1 MGRKK
6 ENFDPLAGPISGS
19 SDGSRKKKSKG
30 KTFDVLGGGHKT
42 EKTPTYDDF
51 YSPDAFNSS
60 GSADTRDALTPDGTK
75 PAKKEKPKKKGF
87 LASLFGGGKKTG
99 KKPAA
104 DPAPEPVPE
113 SREGYEP
120 IQNTETPLAADERNP
135 EEDLF
140 EEEISAIQTPAS
152 ETPEPVAVQKN
163 PEQLPANVCWLCG
176 ETSESAHPYFTLH
189 PGSQESGNAVPLC
202 KTCYRAVTTLMKYR
216 DPSDEQEIKT
226 EWKTLCTTLNETRVT
241 RVITE
246 GRKYH

>member
-42 EKTPTYDDF
+42 ENTPTHDDF
-51 YSPDAFNSS
+51 YNPDAFHSS
-60 GSADTRDALTPDGTK
+60 GSADTRDALTPDGTR

-104 DPAPEPVPE
+104 DPVPEPVPE
-113 SREGYEP
+113 SWSEP
-120 IQNTETPLAADERNP
+120 EPVQNP

-140 EEEISAIQTPAS
+140 EEEIPAIQTPVS
-152 ETPEPVAVQKN
+152 DTPEPVAVQKN

-176 ETSESAHPYFTLH
+176 ETAESAHPYFTLH
-189 PGSQESGNAVPLC
+189 PGSQESENAVPLC

-226 EWKTLCTTLNETRVT
+226 EWKTLCTTLNEPRVT